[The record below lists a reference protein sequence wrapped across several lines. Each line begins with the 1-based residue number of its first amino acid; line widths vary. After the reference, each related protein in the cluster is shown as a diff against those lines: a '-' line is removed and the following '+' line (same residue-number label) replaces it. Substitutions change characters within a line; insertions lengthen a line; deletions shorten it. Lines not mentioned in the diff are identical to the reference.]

1 MCGDTIPEEKS
12 LKSALEKK
20 GDMVIGVRN
29 SKEDSVVAEVLKSG
43 IVKNIGMRKNMEGFN
58 ATVAGISVNEPVFI
72 DAVEDCIKNNKFDR
86 PDAITWMIQKGYK
99 VNSFNI
105 SNDTL
110 LEIDGSDDLKKA
122 KKVIFKKAVR
132 ARIKNPG
139 LFKKLFNFPISKPLT
154 KLVAKTKSLAFFIR
168 TFQTMKTLRLTKKT
182 TELVHKYSKWAF

>member
-1 MCGDTIPEEKS
+1 
-12 LKSALEKK
+12 
-20 GDMVIGVRN
+20 
-29 SKEDSVVAEVLKSG
+29 
-43 IVKNIGMRKNMEGFN
+43 
-58 ATVAGISVNEPVFI
+58 
-72 DAVEDCIKNNKFDR
+72 
-86 PDAITWMIQKGYK
+86 
-99 VNSFNI
+99 
-105 SNDTL
+105 
-110 LEIDGSDDLKKA
+110 KKA